1 MTTGRRARPAMLA
14 AAVGLLLV
22 MVGCDTAAV
31 DETRGCQEQ
40 RQADEAKV
48 RVSRWESP
56 EDLPHVGEYSEIH
69 WQARALGNP
78 CSRVPGPTDWEYQGV
93 IVLPP
98 EDAHR
103 LAEQFAFVPFA
114 SIDPAELLHSHTPT
128 DVRPDLVPFLPNK
141 PRWLHSQT
149 YNETLPSAVW
159 RVVFL
164 DLEHHTLLF
173 ILNDH

>member
-1 MTTGRRARPAMLA
+1 MKTGRRARPAMLA

-22 MVGCDTAAV
+22 VVGCDTAAV

-48 RVSRWESP
+48 RVSRWDSP
-56 EDLPHVGEYSEIH
+56 EELPHVGEYSEIH

-78 CSRVPGPTDWEYQGV
+78 CSRAPGPTDWEYQGV
-93 IVLPP
+93 IVLRP

-103 LAEQFAFVPFA
+103 LAEQFTFVPFA
-114 SIDPAELLHSHTPT
+114 SIDPAELVHSHTPT
-128 DVRPDLVPFLPNK
+128 DVRPDLVPFLPAK
-141 PRWLHSQT
+141 PRWLHSQI
-149 YNETLPSAVW
+149 YNETLPSTRW

-164 DLEHHTLLF
+164 DLEHRTLLF
-173 ILNDH
+173 MLNDH

>member
-1 MTTGRRARPAMLA
+1 MKTGRRARPAGLA
-14 AAVGLLLV
+14 AVAGLLLV
-22 MVGCDTAAV
+22 VLGCDTAAA

-40 RQADEAKV
+40 RQADEEKV

-56 EDLPHVGEYSEIH
+56 EELPFVGEYSEIH

-78 CSRVPGPTDWEYQGV
+78 CSRAPGPTDWEYQGV
-93 IVLPP
+93 IVLRP

-128 DVRPDLVPFLPNK
+128 DVRPDLVPFLPTK
-141 PRWLHSQT
+141 PRWLHSEI
-149 YNETLPSAVW
+149 YNEAAPSTRW

-164 DLEHHTLLF
+164 DLERHTLLF
-173 ILNDH
+173 MLNDH